1 MIVMHIGEQTLGEKL
16 RELRESYDLS
26 QGQVAAALNID
37 RSTYTNYELDKT
49 RPSLEMLV
57 KLAHIFNVPR
67 DTFLPDDDTE
77 PSFALRDIVR
87 PNSMAQSLNKE
98 ERGLVAQFRT
108 LTRDQKDALLSDLS
122 GIIKKKSPD
131 STQAD

>member
-26 QGQVAAALNID
+26 QNQVAAALNID

-57 KLAHIFNVPR
+57 KLAHIFNVPK
-67 DTFLPDDDTE
+67 DTFLPDDDADPGLT
-77 PSFALRDIVR
+77 LRDIMR

-98 ERGLVAQFRT
+98 ERGLLALYRS
-108 LTRDQKDALLSDLS
+108 LSREQKEALMSEIARISRKTPEDSDAD
-122 GIIKKKSPD
+122 
-131 STQAD
+131 

>member
-1 MIVMHIGEQTLGEKL
+1 
-16 RELRESYDLS
+16 
-26 QGQVAAALNID
+26 
-37 RSTYTNYELDKT
+37 
-49 RPSLEMLV
+49 
-57 KLAHIFNVPR
+57 
-67 DTFLPDDDTE
+67 
-77 PSFALRDIVR
+77 
-87 PNSMAQSLNKE
+87 MAQSLNKE

>member
-1 MIVMHIGEQTLGEKL
+1 MIVMHIGEQTLGQKL

-57 KLAHIFNVPR
+57 KLAHIFNVPK
-67 DTFLPDDDTE
+67 DTFLPDDDGDPGLT
-77 PSFALRDIVR
+77 LRDIVR

-98 ERGLVAQFRT
+98 ERGLLAIYRS
-108 LTRDQKDALLSDLS
+108 LTREQKDALMSEATKLSRS
-122 GIIKKKSPD
+122 EPD
-131 STQAD
+131 DTSASD

>member
-1 MIVMHIGEQTLGEKL
+1 MMVMHIGNQTLGQKL

-57 KLAHIFNVPR
+57 KLAHVFNVPAEA
-67 DTFLPDDDTE
+67 FLPDDSDSGSLT
-77 PSFALRDIVR
+77 LRDIVR

-98 ERGLVAQFRT
+98 ERGLVALFRS
-108 LTRDQKDALLSDLS
+108 LTREQKGELMKAI
-122 GIIKKKSPD
+122 GRIAGKGNE
-131 STQAD
+131 